1 TGSGPGAA
9 DTTECLYYYMN
20 YELERTNRSGVERC
34 HGDPDKCL
42 HCYASWM
49 NESGAV
55 ELVKMG
61 CWLDDINC
69 YDRSSYIVPR
79 FFFCCCEGNFCNKNF
94 THLPEVTET
103 RTNAPLASVRLLT
116 ATVSFLLSAALLSVA
131 LLATVWTHR
140 HRKPPYGQVDSWLSH
155 NTIPPPAA
163 LPLGLK
169 PLQLLEVKA
178 RGCFGCIWK
187 AQILNDYVAVKIFPI
202 QVQISQQIDQS
213 NIVFALLTPPHL
225 PLGTESGLIAERGTS
240 LWRSLWHIQLV
251 GDPGGSL
258 SDFLK
263 GNVLGWSKLCHVS
276 ESMAHGLAYLHEDVP
291 PQKGIEAKPAIAH
304 RDFKSKNILL
314 RLDLTV
320 VITDFGLAIC
330 FEPGN
335 PPGVSHGQVSHSN

>member
-1 TGSGPGAA
+1 
-9 DTTECLYYYMN
+9 MN

-69 YDRSSYIVPR
+69 YDRSSYMQYSRSVPR

-140 HRKPPYGQVDSWLSH
+140 HRKPPYGQ

-202 QVQISQQIDQS
+202 Q
-213 NIVFALLTPPHL
+213 
-225 PLGTESGLIAERGTS
+225 
-240 LWRSLWHIQLV
+240 
-251 GDPGGSL
+251 GSL

-291 PQKGIEAKPAIAH
+291 PQKGI
-304 RDFKSKNILL
+304 L
-314 RLDLTV
+314 RVRTSCCAWTSLWSSPTSVSPYALSQGTRLEFH
-320 VITDFGLAIC
+320 TDRLGTWATWLQRF
-330 FEPGN
+330 
-335 PPGVSHGQVSHSN
+335 

>member
-1 TGSGPGAA
+1 
-9 DTTECLYYYMN
+9 YYYMN

-103 RTNAPLASVRLLT
+103 PPCFPLFVL
-116 ATVSFLLSAALLSVA
+116 
-131 LLATVWTHR
+131 
-140 HRKPPYGQVDSWLSH
+140 Q

-213 NIVFALLTPPHL
+213 NIVGCRDVILNENQSNPSLCLL
-225 PLGTESGLIAERGTS
+225 
-240 LWRSLWHIQLV
+240 Q
-251 GDPGGSL
+251 GSL

-335 PPGVSHGQVSHSN
+335 PPGVSHGQVITHQQLSGFCRLGTWLWELLSRCNKSLQTNKATVSI